1 MNKSKSRLHLIRIL
15 TPIEQI
21 KHLEHIIEVLEDCK
35 KRELDLKD
43 IYKERSWLKNRF
55 DDLEKSNQEGEY
67 FTNCFGIKMRKPGN
81 EKENKIKRNWKTE
94 TKR

>member
-1 MNKSKSRLHLIRIL
+1 MQTEKEIL
-15 TPIEQI
+15 KEQI

-35 KRELDLKD
+35 RRELDLKD

-67 FTNCFGIKMRKPGN
+67 FTNCFGIKMRKPRN
-81 EKENKIKRNWKTE
+81 EKETKIKRTWKTE